1 MKKCRI
7 VLADDHQVIRS
18 GLKLLVC
25 AQPDMTVVGEAGDGH
40 VALEKIVELKPDVA
54 VVDIS
59 MPRCSG
65 VDVTQQVQKQCPNTK
80 VVVLTVHE
88 DMDYMRLLIE
98 SGAKAYVLKR
108 SVAENLIRAIRAAWK
123 DEHYLDS
130 ALGEAIA
137 AKVAKGSYVDMGQQ
151 LSKREIAVLRLVAW
165 GKTNKEIGPEL
176 GISAKTVET
185 YRLRLMRK
193 LGLKTREGVVQYA
206 ARRGWLQHPEN
217 PTAGSSGLTPVRSAL
232 QKGQCVD

>member
-7 VLADDHQVIRS
+7 VLADDHQVIRT
-18 GLKLLVC
+18 GLKSLVC
-25 AQPDMTVVGEAGDGH
+25 AQPDMTVVGEAGDGY
-40 VALEKIVELKPDVA
+40 VALEKIAELKPDVA

-65 VDVTQQVQKQCPNTK
+65 VDVTKQVQKQCPNTK

-88 DMDYMRLLIE
+88 DTDYMRLLIE

-108 SVAENLIRAIRAAWK
+108 SVAESLIGAIRAAWK
-123 DEHYLDS
+123 NEHYLDS

-137 AKVAKGSYVDMGQQ
+137 AKVAKGCDTNTGQK
-151 LSKREIAVLRLVAW
+151 LSKRESAVLRLVAW

-185 YRLRLMRK
+185 YRLRLMCK

-206 ARRGWLQHPEN
+206 ARRGWLQHPEDSS
-217 PTAGSSGLTPVRSAL
+217 AGSGV
-232 QKGQCVD
+232 